1 MVKTEPPLTGYDSGL
16 TRAFPGCSRFQ
27 AGGVFNA
34 ILQMTAPRR
43 SEAGRRE
50 VRQLDGGSG
59 LGPVGPGFR
68 NRPPQALQIQPGAR
82 SCRASFLKVSP
93 GLVTCLV
100 PFAPP
105 RSASSA
111 PPGARGSRVNCLS
124 AVCWPP
130 APSFLGAAAWTAYG
144 ALQVHYRCATVQT
157 ERSGGRG
164 GNPPPP
170 ALARPR
176 PRLGPALLSARSN
189 GRWVWF
195 CLLGAGRPCAGTL
208 PPTPPPPLLLESP

>member
-68 NRPPQALQIQPGAR
+68 SRPPQALQIQPGAR

-144 ALQVHYRCATVQT
+144 ALQVQT

-164 GNPPPP
+164 GNPPPSPGPP
-170 ALARPR
+170 APQA
-176 PRLGPALLSARSN
+176 GPCSSL
-189 GRWVWF
+189 
-195 CLLGAGRPCAGTL
+195 CL
-208 PPTPPPPLLLESP
+208 E